1 MRVCCPDCKK
11 RFDVGH
17 VAVLK
22 EAERLK
28 AERAARLAGANALDP
43 ADAEAARQREEAIAR
58 RKRGA

>member
-1 MRVCCPDCKK
+1 MRVCCPSCKK
-11 RFDVGH
+11 RFDLAH

-28 AERAARLAGANALDP
+28 AERAAKLAGANVLDP
-43 ADAEAARQREEAIAR
+43 ADAEAARKRQEAIAR